1 MAPETTVIETAVP
14 VSQRIEALD
23 FVRGAALFGILL
35 MNITGFGL
43 SHGYNNPTVSG
54 GAEGLNLWTWIV
66 TNVAFEGTQRAL
78 FSLLFGAGVI
88 LLTARLE
95 QSKRP
100 DAADIYFR
108 RNLWLIGFGMINAF
122 LLLWVGD
129 ILYAY
134 GITAL
139 FVFAFRKMMARSL
152 IVIGVAGLLFSAA
165 WSVNDTLGVLDTH
178 EKAEAA
184 QQVKASGKPLTKE
197 QQGAIEAWDEVKSD
211 FQTPPAKV
219 QEEVKAKTG
228 GYVSAFIHTAKK
240 NAFMQSWFMYRYFF
254 DIFGMMLIGMGLFK
268 MGVLTIE
275 KPKRFY
281 VSLVVIGYGIGLAVN
296 IYETRWILDRGFS
309 AIAFSQTNIS
319 YDLGRLAMTMGHLGA
334 LLLFVRS
341 GLLPRFRRA
350 LSSVGQMALTN
361 YLTHSAV
368 CGFIFIGLGFYNQFE
383 RHELYYVVFAI
394 WAAQLAFSPW
404 WLKHYRMGPAEW
416 VWRYLTYGT
425 KPPFKR
431 TPTIP
436 PALVPAE

>member
-1 MAPETTVIETAVP
+1 M
-14 VSQRIEALD
+14 D
-23 FVRGAALFGILL
+23 
-35 MNITGFGL
+35 
-43 SHGYNNPTVSG
+43 
-54 GAEGLNLWTWIV
+54 
-66 TNVAFEGTQRAL
+66 
-78 FSLLFGAGVI
+78 
-88 LLTARLE
+88 
-95 QSKRP
+95 
-100 DAADIYFR
+100 
-108 RNLWLIGFGMINAF
+108 
-122 LLLWVGD
+122 
-129 ILYAY
+129 
-134 GITAL
+134 
-139 FVFAFRKMMARSL
+139 
-152 IVIGVAGLLFSAA
+152 
-165 WSVNDTLGVLDTH
+165 VLDTH

-197 QQGAIEAWDEVKSD
+197 QQGAITAWDEAKAD

-219 QEEVKAKTG
+219 QEEVKAITG
-228 GYVSAFIHTAKK
+228 GYASAFIHTAKK
-240 NAFMQSWFMYRYFF
+240 NSFAQSWFMYRYFF

-268 MGVLTIE
+268 MGVLTLE

-350 LSSVGQMALTN
+350 LASVGQMALTN

-368 CGFIFIGLGFYNQFE
+368 CGLIFIGLGFYNQFE
-383 RHELYYVVFAI
+383 RHELYYIVFAI
-394 WAAQLAFSPW
+394 WAAQLVFSPW
-404 WLKHYRMGPAEW
+404 WLKHYRMGPVEW
-416 VWRYLTYGT
+416 VWRYLTYGA
-425 KPPFKR
+425 KPAFRR